1 MELYRRGSLL
11 ILDNASSLSEVE
23 FGVWL
28 EQVWFSSVPTPSFLL
43 ADSFP
48 VHTEEQ
54 TKKLV
59 LKVNKQTNKQ
69 KNKQIYRHKKKI
81 TFNRYSGDNIK

>member
-69 KNKQIYRHKKKI
+69 IYRHKKRSLLI
-81 TFNRYSGDNIK
+81 DIQVTILNDDN

>member
-11 ILDNASSLSEVE
+11 ILENASSLSEVE

-69 KNKQIYRHKKKI
+69 
-81 TFNRYSGDNIK
+81 TNIQTQKRSLLIDL